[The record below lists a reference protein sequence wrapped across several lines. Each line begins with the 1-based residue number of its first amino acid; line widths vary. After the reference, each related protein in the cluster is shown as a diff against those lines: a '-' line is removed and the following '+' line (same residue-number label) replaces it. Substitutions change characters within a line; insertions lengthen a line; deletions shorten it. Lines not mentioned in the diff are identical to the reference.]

1 MGMIVFFIGLGML
14 LASLAMIPKKEGER
28 MKYIVLGAVGVL
40 LIWGSFF
47 DPKWVAQTQIVRN
60 SLLEVKNLFFQGLR
74 GEVGVGI

>member
-1 MGMIVFFIGLGML
+1 ML